1 MLDIKNGTIDKSN
14 ESSDDKEILNDKD
27 ILNDVDMLNNVD
39 ISNDGDVLNDMDISN
54 NNISNDMNENSEKS
68 EELLSVSNISI
79 SFLQYTRG
87 LRQNL
92 LKVIS
97 DLTLDISTG
106 EIVAILGSSGSGKSL
121 LAHAILGI
129 LPKNATL
136 TGEMSFKGKNLDQN
150 LKENVRGSE
159 IALIPQ
165 SVNYLDPLMKV
176 SDQVIGETVDEEDK
190 KTKKIHQRKV
200 FEEYGLGEEVDDL
213 YPFQLSGGMARR
225 VLVSTALIQNPDLVI
240 ADEPTPGL
248 DDKAIEE
255 TLNYLKQMA
264 NDGKGVLLITH
275 DINAALNVAD
285 KIVIFYSGYVIEI
298 VNAKDFSGDGENL
311 VHPYT
316 RALYKALPQNG
327 FHLYEGHQPIHGEIP
342 EGCVYYDRC
351 DHPTDC
357 CKTLNPEL
365 QDIQGKKVRCHRG
378 HRKYSR

>member
-14 ESSDDKEILNDKD
+14 EASDDKEILSDTD
-27 ILNDVDMLNNVD
+27 ILNDADILSDTDMLND
-39 ISNDGDVLNDMDISN
+39 AGILNDADISN

-136 TGEMSFKGKNLDQN
+136 TGEMSFKGEKLDQN
-150 LKENVRGSE
+150 LKEKVRGSE

-190 KTKKIHQRKV
+190 K
-200 FEEYGLGEEVDDL
+200 
-213 YPFQLSGGMARR
+213 
-225 VLVSTALIQNPDLVI
+225 N
-240 ADEPTPGL
+240 
-248 DDKAIEE
+248 
-255 TLNYLKQMA
+255 
-264 NDGKGVLLITH
+264 
-275 DINAALNVAD
+275 
-285 KIVIFYSGYVIEI
+285 
-298 VNAKDFSGDGENL
+298 
-311 VHPYT
+311 
-316 RALYKALPQNG
+316 
-327 FHLYEGHQPIHGEIP
+327 
-342 EGCVYYDRC
+342 
-351 DHPTDC
+351 
-357 CKTLNPEL
+357 
-365 QDIQGKKVRCHRG
+365 
-378 HRKYSR
+378 

>member
-1 MLDIKNGTIDKSN
+1 MLNIKNKT
-14 ESSDDKEILNDKD
+14 
-27 ILNDVDMLNNVD
+27 
-39 ISNDGDVLNDMDISN
+39 
-54 NNISNDMNENSEKS
+54 ISNDMNENSEKS

-342 EGCVYYDRC
+342 EGCV
-351 DHPTDC
+351 
-357 CKTLNPEL
+357 
-365 QDIQGKKVRCHRG
+365 
-378 HRKYSR
+378 

>member
-14 ESSDDKEILNDKD
+14 EASDDKKILNDRY

-39 ISNDGDVLNDMDISN
+39 ISNDGDVLNYVDMSNDGDVLNDVDMSNDGDVLNDMDISN
-54 NNISNDMNENSEKS
+54 NDISNDMNENSEKS

-190 KTKKIHQRKV
+190 KLKKFIKEK
-200 FEEYGLGEEVDDL
+200 F
-213 YPFQLSGGMARR
+213 
-225 VLVSTALIQNPDLVI
+225 
-240 ADEPTPGL
+240 
-248 DDKAIEE
+248 
-255 TLNYLKQMA
+255 LKNM
-264 NDGKGVLLITH
+264 V
-275 DINAALNVAD
+275 
-285 KIVIFYSGYVIEI
+285 
-298 VNAKDFSGDGENL
+298 
-311 VHPYT
+311 
-316 RALYKALPQNG
+316 
-327 FHLYEGHQPIHGEIP
+327 
-342 EGCVYYDRC
+342 
-351 DHPTDC
+351 
-357 CKTLNPEL
+357 
-365 QDIQGKKVRCHRG
+365 
-378 HRKYSR
+378 